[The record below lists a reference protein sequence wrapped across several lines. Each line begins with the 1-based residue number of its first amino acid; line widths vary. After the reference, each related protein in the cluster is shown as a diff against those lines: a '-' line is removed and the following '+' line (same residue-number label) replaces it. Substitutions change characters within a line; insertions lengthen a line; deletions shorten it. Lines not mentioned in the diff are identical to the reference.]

1 MTGLTQRRPSQV
13 AASLLRTSL
22 PCQTTKCSVVDTK
35 SPENLAHGYTVG
47 GGLMSAAVSIPSRTS
62 QGMRPLCKEK

>member
-22 PCQTTKCSVVDTK
+22 PCQTTNCSVVDTK
-35 SPENLAHGYTVG
+35 SPNMANGYTVG
-47 GGLMSAAVSIPSRTS
+47 GGLMSAAVSMPSRTS
-62 QGMRPLCKEK
+62 KGMRPHCKGK